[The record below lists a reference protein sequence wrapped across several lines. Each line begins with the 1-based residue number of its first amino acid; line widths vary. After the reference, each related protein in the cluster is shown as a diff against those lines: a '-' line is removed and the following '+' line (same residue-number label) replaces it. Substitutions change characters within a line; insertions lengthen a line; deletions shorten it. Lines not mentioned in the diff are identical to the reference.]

1 MTQNITLQGG
11 VTENAVILT
20 DENIGH
26 WFSII
31 EEDSLNLQS
40 QVTDNYIENNTSI
53 QDYIAISPAIITL
66 RGYVGEIE
74 FSPPVSFTNY
84 LVTRK
89 YDTCS
94 SQDQLNNLMNDK
106 LTPISELLPP
116 VDNITQQA
124 KNTAQYVESSFRR
137 YEKIYNQL
145 KTFSLKEQKQP
156 TQTVQKYAA
165 EKLKQLWESRALVE
179 VITPY
184 GKYENMAIQSI
195 TFTQGNSTTLSNL
208 SITLKQINYATT
220 ETTQPDEKRM
230 EFYNAVVR
238 TEEANNGKAQGID
251 VDSNTIIGGWAVKY
265 AGATPGGG
273 VRRT

>member
-89 YDTCS
+89 YDTYS